1 MLVLS
6 FLSWWYGRG
15 WKEVAVSLRPRL
27 RWVTSSFS
35 VKQLVK
41 TLFQPWRRIITHP
54 GSSLAEKFRAWGDN
68 AISRAVGFVVRAGVL
83 LAAFVTLIAVIL
95 VTLAEIIV
103 WPLVPLAVPGLLIA
117 GLL

>member
-15 WKEVAVSLRPRL
+15 WKEVLVSLGPRL
-27 RWVTSSFS
+27 RGVMSGFS
-35 VKQLVK
+35 VKQLAK
-41 TLFQPWRRIITHP
+41 TLFQPWRRIITYP
-54 GSSLAEKFRAWGDN
+54 GASLAEKFQAWGDN
-68 AISRAVGFVVRAGVL
+68 TVSRAVGFTVRAGVL
-83 LAAFVTLIAVIL
+83 LAASVTLAAVAV

-103 WPLVPLAVPGLLIA
+103 WPLVPLAVPAFLIA